1 MPLSVCL
8 YVSLPVCS
16 CQYASGQYVNMSI
29 GQLSV
34 FLKNV
39 SWEFFEIY
47 MKLMGLK
54 GKKDRDEFLSKI
66 LIFGLC
72 QNLIH

>member
-1 MPLSVCL
+1 
-8 YVSLPVCS
+8 
-16 CQYASGQYVNMSI
+16 
-29 GQLSV
+29 
-34 FLKNV
+34 
-39 SWEFFEIY
+39 

-54 GKKDRDEFLSKI
+54 GEKDRAEFLSKI